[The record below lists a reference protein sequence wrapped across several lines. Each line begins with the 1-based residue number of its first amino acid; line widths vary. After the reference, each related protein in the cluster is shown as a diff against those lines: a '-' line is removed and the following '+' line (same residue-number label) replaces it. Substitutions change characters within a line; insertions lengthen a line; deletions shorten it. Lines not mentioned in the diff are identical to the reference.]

1 MSISEREIQEIEDN
15 LVREDKYLTKFAM
28 RVIRAYEDLRLQGSM
43 DDMKTLYGP
52 ESRHA
57 EPYLREK
64 HKRHIDFVPFNNYL
78 DSVRR
83 KEYAEIVQ
91 MHAYDLEREELELLD
106 KSHIDLYPDD

>member
-1 MSISEREIQEIEDN
+1 MGTQQNQKGGSMSLSEQEIQEVEDN

-28 RVIRAYEDLRLQGSM
+28 RVIRAYEDLRLQGELN
-43 DDMKTLYGP
+43 DMKALYG
-52 ESRHA
+52 SRHA

-83 KEYAEIVQ
+83 KDYAEIVQ
-91 MHAYDLEREELELLD
+91 KHADDLEREEMD
-106 KSHIDLYPDD
+106 MHD

>member
-1 MSISEREIQEIEDN
+1 MSLSEQKIQEIEDN
-15 LVREDKYLTKFAM
+15 LVREDKYLIEFAM

-43 DDMKTLYGP
+43 DDMKALYG
-52 ESRHA
+52 SRHA

-83 KEYAEIVQ
+83 KEYAELVQ

>member
-43 DDMKTLYGP
+43 DDMKALYGP
-52 ESRHA
+52 KHA
-57 EPYLREK
+57 EPYIREK

-78 DSVRR
+78 DSIRR
-83 KEYAEIVQ
+83 KEYAELVQ
-91 MHAYDLEREELELLD
+91 KHAYDLDREEMD
-106 KSHIDLYPDD
+106 MHD

>member
-1 MSISEREIQEIEDN
+1 MSISEQEIQEIEDN

-43 DDMKTLYGP
+43 DDMKALYGP
-52 ESRHA
+52 GHA

-64 HKRHIDFVPFNNYL
+64 HKRHINFAPFNNYL

-83 KEYAEIVQ
+83 KEYAELVQ
-91 MHAYDLEREELELLD
+91 KHAYDLDREEMD
-106 KSHIDLYPDD
+106 MHD